1 MRFVIFISSKGKPKG
16 IPNTIERRFTMMTK
30 TDAMNEIREALD
42 DKVNDYNLYA
52 MFEELYQYD
61 GHDGFVEIDGVDFWD
76 VAQKYDMTGEQAAE
90 AWEGEGWYN
99 VNYTD
104 GGMPATSD
112 GAIWCDSVNDL
123 AGLISMANTDLTET
137 HIPVVE
143 FAGNGDDP
151 EDI

>member
-1 MRFVIFISSKGKPKG
+1 
-16 IPNTIERRFTMMTK
+16 MTK
-30 TDAMNEIREALD
+30 TDAMNEIRDALD
-42 DKVNDYNLYA
+42 DKVNDFDIDS
-52 MFEELYQYD
+52 MFDELYKYD
-61 GHDGFVEIDGVDFWD
+61 DDQDGFVENEDAPDFWE
-76 VAQKYDMTGEQAAE
+76 VAQKYDMTGDQAAE

-112 GAIWCDSVNDL
+112 GAIWCEDVNDL

>member
-1 MRFVIFISSKGKPKG
+1 
-16 IPNTIERRFTMMTK
+16 MTAYITK
-30 TDAMNEIREALD
+30 NDAMNEICEELG
-42 DKVNDYNLYA
+42 DKVDDFYVDS
-52 MFEELYQYD
+52 MFYELYKYD
-61 GHDGFVEIDGVDFWD
+61 ESQGGFVENEDAPDFWE

-123 AGLISMANTDLTET
+123 AGLISSANVSATEY
-137 HIPVVE
+137 HLPVVE

>member
-1 MRFVIFISSKGKPKG
+1 MRFVTFISSKGKQKEL
-16 IPNTIERRFTMMTK
+16 PNPIERRFTMMTK
-30 TDAMNEIREALD
+30 TDAMNEIRAALD
-42 DKVNDYNLYA
+42 DKVNDYYLDS
-52 MFEELYQYD
+52 MFNELYKYD
-61 GHDGFVEIDGVDFWD
+61 DHDGFVEIDGVDFWE
-76 VAQKYDMTGEQAAE
+76 VAQKYDMTGDQASE

-112 GAIWCDSVNDL
+112 GAIWCDSINEL
-123 AGLISMANTDLTET
+123 AGHNTSANVSATEY

>member
-1 MRFVIFISSKGKPKG
+1 
-16 IPNTIERRFTMMTK
+16 MTK
-30 TDAMNEIREALD
+30 TDAMNEIRDALG
-42 DKVNDYNLYA
+42 DKVNDFYIYS
-52 MFEELYQYD
+52 MFDELYKYD
-61 GHDGFVEIDGVDFWD
+61 DDQDGFVENEDAPDFWE
-76 VAQKYDMTGEQAAE
+76 VAQKYDMTGEQAYE

-104 GGMPATSD
+104 GGMPATSE
-112 GAIWCDSVNDL
+112 GPIWCEDVNDL
-123 AGLISMANTDLTET
+123 AGLISMANTDRTET

>member
-1 MRFVIFISSKGKPKG
+1 
-16 IPNTIERRFTMMTK
+16 MTK
-30 TDAMNEIREALD
+30 TDAMNEIRAALD
-42 DKVNDYNLYA
+42 DKVNDYYLDS
-52 MFEELYQYD
+52 MFEELYKYD
-61 GHDGFVEIDGVDFWD
+61 ESHGGFVENEDAPDFWD
-76 VAQKYDMTGEQAAE
+76 VAQKYDMTGDQAAE

-123 AGLISMANTDLTET
+123 AGLISSANVSATEY
-137 HIPVVE
+137 HLPVVE

>member
-1 MRFVIFISSKGKPKG
+1 
-16 IPNTIERRFTMMTK
+16 MTAYTTK
-30 TDAMNEIREALD
+30 NDALANIREALGD
-42 DKVNDYNLYA
+42 HVNDYYINS
-52 MFEELYQYD
+52 MFDELYKYD
-61 GHDGFVEIDGVDFWD
+61 DHDGFVEVDGVDFWEI
-76 VAQKYDMTGEQAAE
+76 AQKYDMTGDQAAE
-90 AWEGEGWYN
+90 EWEGEGWYN

-123 AGLISMANTDLTET
+123 AGLISSANVSATEY

-151 EDI
+151 EEL

>member
-1 MRFVIFISSKGKPKG
+1 
-16 IPNTIERRFTMMTK
+16 MTK

>member
-1 MRFVIFISSKGKPKG
+1 M
-16 IPNTIERRFTMMTK
+16 TAYTTK
-30 TDAMNEIREALD
+30 TDAMNEICEELG
-42 DKVNDYNLYA
+42 DKVNDFNVYA
-52 MFEELYQYD
+52 MFDELYKYD
-61 GHDGFVEIDGVDFWD
+61 DNDGFVEVDGVDFWE
-76 VAQKYDMTGEQAAE
+76 VAQKYDMTGDQAAE

-151 EDI
+151 EEI

>member
-1 MRFVIFISSKGKPKG
+1 
-16 IPNTIERRFTMMTK
+16 MMTK
-30 TDAMNEIREALD
+30 TDAMNEIRAALD
-42 DKVNDYNLYA
+42 EHVNVYCLDS
-52 MFEELYQYD
+52 MFNELYKYD
-61 GHDGFVEIDGVDFWD
+61 DHDGFVEVDGVDFWD
-76 VAQKYDMTGEQAAE
+76 VAQKYDMTVDQAAA

-104 GGMPATSD
+104 GGMSATSD

-123 AGLISMANTDLTET
+123 AGLISSANVSATEY